1 MAATGSVMAL
11 GSLGA
16 SVWGSSSASKAAK
29 KGQKRAMRHDL
40 AMFLRRKE
48 MMQPYLDA
56 GVQAL
61 GQQSAFLGLDG
72 PEAQQAQID
81 MVQNSPMF
89 QSMLS
94 QGEDSLLQ
102 NAAATGGIR
111 GGNTQAALAQFSPQ
125 LLNQQL
131 NQQYERLSGMTAMGQ
146 RSAAGVGADN
156 AATSARVSQ
165 NFQNMGNIGAARS
178 MGMANGVNQAIGTF
192 GQAAMLGK
200 LMNQPSTLGTTQ
212 NTYGVLQAQ
221 QAPGPSFG
229 ANPGS
234 FGAYGPGF
242 I

>member
-1 MAATGSVMAL
+1 MAMTGGAMAVA
-11 GSLGA
+11 SLGA
-16 SVWGSSSASKAAK
+16 SVWGSSSAAKAAK

-56 GVQAL
+56 GREAL

-81 MVQNSPMF
+81 MVQRSPMF

-131 NQQYERLSGMTAMGQ
+131 NQRYDRLSGMTTMGQ
-146 RSAAGVGADN
+146 RTAAGVGADN

-165 NFQNMGNIGAARS
+165 NFQNMGNIDAARS
-178 MGMANGVNQAIGTF
+178 MGMANGVNQAIGQF
-192 GQAAMLGK
+192 GQMAMLGG
-200 LMNQPSTLGTTQ
+200 MMGGPSTTGTAQ

-234 FGAYGPGF
+234 FGVYGPGF
-242 I
+242 